1 MKFKKIIIFICIL
14 TICFVNISL
23 ADDETE
29 DNIIVENEILEAS
42 ADNTNEPETYS
53 KHIICIERTTQT
65 VLFEKDAY
73 TKTAMASTTKILT
86 GIIAIENCDLNE
98 VVEISSKAANTG
110 GSTLGISAGQKISM
124 ENLLYGLLLRSGN
137 DTAVAIAEYIGG
149 DLEGFAKI
157 MNQKANE
164 IGLKNSN
171 FVTPH
176 GLDDELHY
184 TTAYDLAI
192 LTNYALNNETFYKVV
207 STKQISVNI
216 GNYSRTLIN
225 TNELLGNV
233 DGVYGVKT
241 GFTGN
246 AGRCLVSACK
256 RNDLDIIVVV
266 LGADTKKI
274 RGLDSKKVIEYVF
287 NNYQMVDTELQ
298 IKKTFDTYKSSFDIQ
313 TIKSNDK
320 INLKYLEAKTYIFPV
335 NKNKLS
341 RLRTSIYC
349 FSNILAPAE
358 EGKIIGKIRLICD
371 NNILYE
377 LNIVLNRRIERKTWN
392 SYFIDF
398 INGYKDCFKIIK

>member
-1 MKFKKIIIFICIL
+1 
-14 TICFVNISL
+14 
-23 ADDETE
+23 
-29 DNIIVENEILEAS
+29 
-42 ADNTNEPETYS
+42 
-53 KHIICIERTTQT
+53 
-65 VLFEKDAY
+65 
-73 TKTAMASTTKILT
+73 
-86 GIIAIENCDLNE
+86 
-98 VVEISSKAANTG
+98 
-110 GSTLGISAGQKISM
+110 M
-124 ENLLYGLLLRSGN
+124 ENLLYGLLLHSGN